1 MNIPINSHLV
11 NNNLINARCAPYV
24 SRLMIPAA
32 PMLVRL
38 TSQARDAH
46 ACSIDLMA
54 VCL

>member
-24 SRLMIPAA
+24 SRLTIPAA
-32 PMLVRL
+32 SMLVRL
-38 TSQARDAH
+38 ISQSRDAH
-46 ACSIDLMA
+46 ACSIYPIA